1 MNRRS
6 FLKQLVGSGLA
17 LIGLGGATYYYA
29 REIEPALLSM
39 NEEIIQSSK
48 IPSGFQNY
56 KIIQFTDTH
65 IGFHYTVEQLNEL
78 IKKINAENPDIILFT
93 GDLVDSPQTYNWDGD
108 LIQALKSLEAPD
120 GKYWIYGNHDHGGYG
135 TQKINNVMTKGGFTL
150 LQNTSIPIRK
160 ENDTFNLAGLDDVML
175 GKPDFAETFRDV
187 DTELFTMLLIHEPD
201 YANKTVE
208 YPVDVQISGHS
219 HGGQVRF
226 PFIGHLYTPAY
237 AEKYVKGKFQINSRL
252 TLYVSKG
259 IGTTRLPYRFLCK
272 PEFNVYTLKQGTSL

>member
-6 FLKQLVGSGLA
+6 FLKQVIGSGLA
-17 LIGLGGATYYYA
+17 LIGLGGGTYYYA
-29 REIEPALLSM
+29 REIEPSLLSM
-39 NEEIIQSSK
+39 HEETIQSPK
-48 IPSGFQNY
+48 IPNGFHNY

-65 IGFHYTVEQLNEL
+65 IGFHYTVEQLKEL
-78 IKKINAENPDIILFT
+78 IKKINAEQPDIILFT
-93 GDLVDSPQTYNWDGD
+93 GDLVDSPQTYNWEDE
-108 LIQALKSLEAPD
+108 LTQALTSLEAPD

-135 TQKINNVMTKGGFTL
+135 TQKINSVMTDGGFTL
-150 LQNTSIPIRK
+150 LQNESIPIQK
-160 ENDTFNLAGLDDVML
+160 GNDTFNLAGLDDVML
-175 GKPDFAETFRDV
+175 GQPDFDETFRDV
-187 DTELFTMLLIHEPD
+187 NSEHFTMLLIHEPD
-201 YANKTVE
+201 YADKTVD

-237 AEKYVKGKFQINSRL
+237 SEKYVKGKFQINDRL

-272 PEFNVYTLKQGTSL
+272 PEFNVYTLKQGTSS